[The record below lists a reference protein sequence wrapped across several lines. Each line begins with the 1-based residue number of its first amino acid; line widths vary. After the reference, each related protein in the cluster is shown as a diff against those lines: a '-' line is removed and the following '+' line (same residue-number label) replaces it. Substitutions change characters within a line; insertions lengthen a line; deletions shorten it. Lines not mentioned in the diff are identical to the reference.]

1 VLFEEAGF
9 LQLLSS
15 ETYAMLRSF
24 FFAIGMFVALVGG
37 SLLQVERIVLTS
49 HGDLVGRDLF
59 GLLRINGFNERIV
72 DPPDWAPFSLMAIGA
87 VTLLYSCALPA
98 RRQSRG

>member
-1 VLFEEAGF
+1 
-9 LQLLSS
+9 
-15 ETYAMLRSF
+15 MLRSF

-49 HGDLVGRDLF
+49 HGDVAEAQNLY
-59 GLLRINGFNERIV
+59 GLLRINGANERIV
-72 DPPDWAPFSLMAIGA
+72 DPPDWAPFSLMAIGG
-87 VTLLYSCALPA
+87 VTLLYSCALPS